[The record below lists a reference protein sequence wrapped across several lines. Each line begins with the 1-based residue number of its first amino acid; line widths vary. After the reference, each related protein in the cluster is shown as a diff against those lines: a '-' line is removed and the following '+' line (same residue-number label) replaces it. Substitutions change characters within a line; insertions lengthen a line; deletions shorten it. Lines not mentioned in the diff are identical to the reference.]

1 MLAAA
6 RGSGSGQENELQ
18 TADVANPN
26 SASDEEDPIIIG
38 KQSTDYVE
46 GNEKFLNLLT
56 GNCEPI
62 LSQIVN
68 KFDRFNKINAI
79 EQAFE
84 Q

>member
-1 MLAAA
+1 M
-6 RGSGSGQENELQ
+6 GVGGGQENELQ
-18 TADVANPN
+18 PAGTANPN

-38 KQSTDYVE
+38 KQQTYYVE
-46 GNEKFLNLLT
+46 ENEKFLNLLT